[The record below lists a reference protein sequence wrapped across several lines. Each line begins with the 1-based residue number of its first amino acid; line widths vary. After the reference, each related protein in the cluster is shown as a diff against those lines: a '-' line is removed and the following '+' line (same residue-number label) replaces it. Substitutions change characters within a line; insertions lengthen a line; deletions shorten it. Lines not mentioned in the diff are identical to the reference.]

1 MRISDWSSDVCSS
14 DLLDQGTHGPRLCR
28 VEIGRVERPRARSAA
43 MIPVPPA
50 IQRIPWKLIAIL
62 AGITGFGLL
71 VLYSAAGGNWS
82 PWAWQQGVRFL
93 IFLGM
98 ALVIGRFPLRS
109 DERRVGKE
117 CVSTVR
123 SRCETPH

>member
-28 VEIGRVERPRARSAA
+28 VEIGRVERPRPRSAA

-71 VLYSAAGGNWS
+71 VLYSAAGGSWS

-93 IFLGM
+93 VFLGD
-98 ALVIGRFPLRS
+98 R
-109 DERRVGKE
+109 K
-117 CVSTVR
+117 STR
-123 SRCETPH
+123 LNSSH